1 MGRASTSLPGIATS
15 DFSSATSGW
24 WNGCVRRRPSSASRW
39 RTWPGRGRCRT
50 RRWAARCSARAAP
63 PTWTT
68 RCAACAT
75 ASTPGS
81 GPKWR
86 AGRRRQRTEWVPAGP
101 ATVPFIPVGVPLGAD
116 RHRRDRGRPARRGG
130 NRRAGDYRVL
140 KIAFYLDPVDRD
152 ALRVIPAS
160 HRGPTQMEEHAESAD
175 HRTCRR
181 SRWTAGRGTWWS
193 STSGSP
199 SGTSAWACRTRLMPV
214 VSIRRDGVPELEQQ
228 SPLPTSSGTDN
239 ERRLRTDHATA
250 PNGQDSGFRP
260 TPATNSPV
268 TPPAP
273 PALQVFHGDNVA
285 ALGRL
290 RAGQA
295 DLIYIDPPFNTGK
308 TQRRRQIKAV
318 QSPAASRLGFQ
329 GRTYK
334 TSVVGT
340 REYSDYFT
348 DYVAFLE
355 PRLDAYRVL
364 APHGSLYLHVDYREV
379 HRCRFLLDDIFGA
392 DNLVNEIIWA
402 YDFGGRPKDRW
413 PAKHDNILFYVKDRA
428 RYTFNR
434 DAIERIPYMA
444 PGLAGADKAARGK
457 LPTDTWWHHHRADEQ
472 SREDRLPDTKA
483 RWHSAAYRRR
493 LVKPRRSRVGL
504 LCRERH
510 YGCRR
515 S

>member
-1 MGRASTSLPGIATS
+1 
-15 DFSSATSGW
+15 
-24 WNGCVRRRPSSASRW
+24 
-39 RTWPGRGRCRT
+39 
-50 RRWAARCSARAAP
+50 
-63 PTWTT
+63 
-68 RCAACAT
+68 
-75 ASTPGS
+75 
-81 GPKWR
+81 
-86 AGRRRQRTEWVPAGP
+86 
-101 ATVPFIPVGVPLGAD
+101 
-116 RHRRDRGRPARRGG
+116 
-130 NRRAGDYRVL
+130 
-140 KIAFYLDPVDRD
+140 
-152 ALRVIPAS
+152 
-160 HRGPTQMEEHAESAD
+160 
-175 HRTCRR
+175 
-181 SRWTAGRGTWWS
+181 
-193 STSGSP
+193 
-199 SGTSAWACRTRLMPV
+199 MPV
-214 VSIRRDGVPELEQQ
+214 VSIRRDRVPELEQQ
-228 SPLPTSSGTDN
+228 SLLPTSSGTDN

-355 PRLDAYRVL
+355 PRLVDAYRVL

-457 LPTDTWWHHHRADEQ
+457 LPTDTWWHTIVPTN
-472 SREDRLPDTKA
+472 SREKTGYPTQKPAGILR
-483 RWHSAAYRRR
+483 RIVAASSNPGDLVLDFFAGSGTTGAVAHEMGRRAVLVDSNPEAIDVMRRR
-493 LVKPRRSRVGL
+493 FAHLDHVEWTTL
-504 LCRERH
+504 
-510 YGCRR
+510 
-515 S
+515 